1 MLLRSVLMTL
11 TLFDEINSN
20 PHNNVGHNIL
30 LCEKSYFVRAIDED
44 E

>member
-1 MLLRSVLMTL
+1 MTL

-20 PHNNVGHNIL
+20 PHNNVGHNSWL
-30 LCEKSYFVRAIDED
+30 FEKSYFVIAIDED